1 MAAKMASSG
10 IAWLLNKFLPPV
22 IQDLDGSNFVLHP
35 WEGDYSIQNLT
46 IRPNL
51 IQPYESPLDIKEG
64 FLGSVKVKIPL
75 SGIVSRNDP
84 VVVNVDQLLVI
95 IRARP
100 NESMEPATRL
110 KRLMDTRSV
119 VLGLV
124 SFLGMDSV
132 SIQPQE
138 DAAAPAAA
146 EEPGFIIKTVNKL
159 VDNVRINV
167 SNVHIRYEDDV
178 SFVVGSEKH
187 VMGLGITIDSLSIFP
202 CDKSGNL
209 SPVLDYSTASRR
221 MVDIQN
227 FAVYSNT
234 KTENSEFIA
243 GKARLLELIPKER
256 TLEELD
262 SFHQYLIRPTR
273 IRVLLQ
279 LNRTRRGDE
288 ANTSVN
294 VFVDKMLF
302 DITQDAYNAALG
314 ILTHIAVYQNQIQVV
329 ADCSNGDEQ
338 SSNVMQSQA
347 ALEARTPKNLWR
359 YATDAVLQK
368 IKLSHKNWSWNSYL
382 LRKRQRGEYVNLWR
396 RKLRGAEISSAQLE
410 RLATLEREI
419 AYSDIMIYRKLASA
433 SLHTLPAVPFLDKI
447 GSKGRMGLV
456 GGAAAFLGF
465 FLWLFLG
472 SYITVLLLALGAGGA
487 FMKKAEVLSWL
498 NKTIVLEDLKD
509 ELHTWKTLYKVIA
522 FDPEELPKPKI
533 PADQV
538 QFGADVSLNTVGVKL
553 ITPNSELL
561 ALNLQNFTFDMRQR
575 VSSMSVA
582 AQLRGI
588 SIAERPD
595 ITPML
600 SPMGQADG
608 IPVWRVQFE
617 QNPLSR
623 PGMDMFVALKSEPL
637 AICLTMPVI
646 NDLAKFF
653 TPLANAKE
661 VKQVARQSAAAALA
675 SARAQVK
682 YAILNRKTIE
692 LDISLNAPRIQIPQ
706 KQSIWTDGE
715 DSLFVNLGQLL
726 VTSKPERLSRD
737 DAKTSHLLMDRYLY
751 DRYSIALNGVN
762 AFIAQTPT
770 WTPGS
775 SMEVQAKKSQL
786 LIRPFNVS
794 LATDVCTIPA
804 AELPSIKLFG
814 TVSRIKLCVSKDKVS
829 SLLAITNNMTAAAPA
844 ASDSDATPRKK
855 KKKLRESK
863 SAAVAAPA
871 SARSSRAFLTGPAK
885 EAGKLQLQQSEV
897 LERPVEIPR
906 VELLYATF
914 QLESLCVVVSGREL
928 KREDSSKLRNI
939 VAFEMKNASLH
950 MKQSNKD
957 LVVRVEMQG
966 LFCKDS
972 RISSRLKRR
981 ESRKSLQVDDTP
993 ATPTPRPDSPGLHIV
1008 KSSEGTDLISLT
1020 YTMVPKISSEY
1031 KGVGNDVNLDVG
1043 GLCFVLNRSALAYI
1057 LLHVNDITSALATTK
1072 KSPSPSETEEVQL
1085 EPSAAPEEVSSQD
1098 DLLARV
1104 VVSIKELK
1112 VDLFKNDEVFSSFSL
1127 PASRVGL
1134 TIRLDGAM
1142 QVEGRLGA
1150 LTVTQASGS
1159 SWPTI
1164 VSVVGSDRAVAFQY
1178 RTFKPRDKAGVDMS
1192 VDVSMSSMEFVY
1204 LQRWVL
1210 EVSSYFVGLGTMLAA
1225 RPPSQEVSA
1234 TQSTTAP
1241 QTTASVAAISEEDRL
1256 LDPWAGK
1263 ALRIRLNVLIAQ
1275 PIVIVPKASAAEEH
1289 LRVVLGTIKLSNEI
1303 VPRAQDSELV
1313 DAMLVDVSGMN
1324 VQIYSQRSQGS
1335 ASITLLR
1342 DTGVEVKISRL
1353 LWHSP
1358 ETVQT
1363 SPAIDIQVSLKP
1375 IILDADKRQLRA
1387 VFGMLGGN
1395 MKEAVTEDKE
1405 LKRYTRDFVVPQPA
1419 TPPTPAD
1426 SAVSSPTLVATE
1438 IIDAIRVHV
1447 RAARFEMNL
1456 DSFDDQSLQSRTLL
1470 QLLFNNLE
1478 THYRQRS
1485 DGIMKVSVQLE
1496 SIELTDMVV
1505 PSFTFR
1511 QVIAKTHHDKKS
1523 AKLFTVSY
1531 SLDPK
1536 IAETKIDIQWHNLT
1550 IVALPM
1556 TIVRFKK
1563 DFMDPMMD
1571 ALTLM
1576 QQPPAAASAAEAAK
1590 PAQAAAPVQNQP
1602 QSAKMVV
1609 SLSLANPCIILVQ
1622 DAGSRTSDALVLDM
1636 GETHVQ
1642 YENESSAA
1650 VHTRIATTIKHFRF
1664 HKIVALES
1672 NLSGNSEPKRKVDI
1686 LQPLS
1691 MRVILKMEGGGA
1703 SGLPGVSNMGVE
1715 TDSIDT
1721 IVSYRDLQLFTK
1733 MNEAYQPAMQAFAAP
1748 AHPTG
1753 IEKSESQ
1760 DDLLASEKD
1769 SDSESSTTSSSVVA
1783 ASPAA
1788 PPSTFKMAA
1797 SIKSLQFGMINDRF
1811 AGDYFV
1817 PLLRFSIH
1825 ALVVSSTTGDGNTSA
1840 AVDTQGISAHSYNR
1854 SLAGWEPIIE
1864 PWQVAIGFLQS
1875 AKSGSSIHVTS
1886 IKDSILNLNLTRTMV
1901 DSVFGILDILS
1912 PPPKPEHEKR
1922 KHSHE
1927 RLRSVR
1933 DLQHKKS
1940 MRHQDENANIHP
1952 YLIKNNTGLMLEYWL
1967 SSLNADSPLRLAPGD
1982 SAPLAMTGVS
1992 RREIM
1997 TESFSHSLQVQLVLP
2012 DSTKS
2017 TLCHVAISKVGVSL
2031 HPVKTGSDTVLICDV
2046 FEQAD
2051 GSKEI
2056 TFRGDYSITN
2066 NTDET
2071 ILLLAAADEI
2081 AIKAAS
2087 SSVSEPKKQNTS
2099 DPVELKPRARYSVDL
2114 ARSPF
2119 KILRFKPKGSF
2130 EWSDAIDLAK
2140 VKEDEQIPIHCRSL
2154 KGNAIES
2161 EDQTWSRDW
2170 YSFAFCDVERG
2181 LDHAVTIY
2189 SPLVVENMLPSP
2201 VDFQILH
2208 SKFHQGASHEMT
2220 LAETDTDHIHFIHA
2234 LDDRVQLSIRVPGY
2248 EWSEPI
2254 SILGDFIK
2262 RDGST
2267 VGDAIDVTG
2276 TSKTYKFNLHD
2287 SNKRSLRI
2295 NADVSRLNNRTGFR
2309 VVLYVRYWIANCT
2322 GLRLLFKSEASDKHL
2337 LAGQNVGEQDTKP
2350 LGENQLSWY
2359 SSDILLPDDSTPRQ
2373 PEGYSPYLYYGGSTL
2388 SVGVEASN
2396 FSKAYKLGATNQ
2408 GSIQIKDEKTGRRYV
2423 FFINV
2428 SPAPGRF
2435 WRSALVKILPCYIF
2449 ANFTGRV
2456 VEWRQV
2462 NVPNAVQRLEV
2473 GYQIPLHWPS
2483 HKQPREIQVRYAG
2496 CPTWSNAFLP
2506 TVVGRFPI
2514 KMRNNPETLSEDPG
2528 KSYEFISLHIR
2539 DNPGASTY
2547 IALEN
2552 QPEKS
2557 FIQIKNRS
2565 NIPLIIRELGDHLDL
2580 SDIKTSDRLKKKFK
2594 SIVEETGASS
2604 SKSEKPPSPKIL
2616 LPPHSVVPYSW
2627 TDPQVPDPEIMI
2639 CAGAETVSDD
2649 DFDKTVVPL
2658 TKIKEF
2664 RSIRLGPHSYLRL
2677 SMKVNGQS
2685 KTLIIRQSRH
2695 PRKEDEEAA
2704 TGSSQAEEDKPKEK
2718 MQMKFNLELKGIG
2731 VSIVDDNPQEVM
2743 YLSMGDLMVKYILSD
2758 LQQSIECKLGTFQV
2772 DNDLYLT
2779 PCPVVLS
2786 SDPVQDHPFFHLALV
2801 RDPKYTDFFCYRYF
2815 AMAMQKLNVEA
2826 DEAFLVFALAWSS
2839 NITNHLAKRSQF
2851 EVEERLLLGTDLRGG
2866 RPPAISQAEL
2876 ESPDAFYFE
2885 LFQINTMEI
2894 DLTFAPTR
2902 NFDVPAKLDSGAADL
2917 IVTVSPYLSP
2927 VEEAPIKL
2935 AGMLLRHAFAG
2946 RTEFM
2951 QNITS
2956 HYTRQFLSQ
2965 AFKIL
2970 GSAEWLGNPTS
2981 LVSGLGSG
2989 VYTFINEPANA
3000 LVHSPEQLGIS
3011 VAKGTKALV
3020 QGTVKGALNMA
3031 GKLVGNVG
3039 KLGALLTLDDD
3050 YKREREIMKHK
3061 KARHVGEGLGYGL
3074 KEFGTGLVKGITG
3087 VVTQPVKGAKEEGL
3101 KGFGKGLGKGLLGVV
3116 LKPTVGAVDLATRT
3130 VEGIK
3135 NTGSDVIIHK
3145 RVRLPRFFPEDHIL
3159 IEYDPVKAEGQNLL
3173 KTLENGA
3180 FRKQYYVYHL
3190 HIKNAKNCILFSNS
3204 RVFLLEKNKILGDK
3218 LDLASPFDIEWA
3230 PRLRDLTFGVE
3241 ADTTKMR
3248 VVLRPNA
3255 DPSSFAPDSKLDSP
3269 ILSIKGSPLAHL
3281 SKKNKSEYIVPCG
3294 SEDEVNLVAAKASGY
3309 IRGTDSSV
3317 TATKQIK
3324 SHRQKVV
3331 KELKK
3336 EQKKQQGSGAV
3347 VMPGVNVVVAAGM
3360 QGGVQGMGVGGAVFS
3375 PRTQKHLSRTLSAP
3389 ADSAESTDASEASDS
3404 EASNASPSHPKAL
3417 SKTMSYTAGDAE
3429 EKRRHLDP
3437 DSAKKDK
3444 DKKKKRHS
3452 VQLGTTIT
3460 FEAAKPGE
3468 EQGSHASPHR
3478 ISSLS
3483 VVASPNS
3490 SESPASTPTKTHKKR
3505 RSSDVPA
3512 DDTASTTSS
3521 TQSPKKSPSSSDVPA
3536 ASSNVAREGVVEI
3549 YKSGI
3554 FGSKW
3559 KKRILIIT
3567 DTEVIIFEDAEKRK
3581 PKDRLPISAC
3591 RVKAEG
3597 DERTFTITSSQSSK
3611 FSVLVRVA
3619 ADRAAWMSDLISGGA
3634 VAI

>member
-1 MAAKMASSG
+1 
-10 IAWLLNKFLPPV
+10 
-22 IQDLDGSNFVLHP
+22 
-35 WEGDYSIQNLT
+35 
-46 IRPNL
+46 
-51 IQPYESPLDIKEG
+51 
-64 FLGSVKVKIPL
+64 
-75 SGIVSRNDP
+75 
-84 VVVNVDQLLVI
+84 VNV
-95 IRARP
+95 
-100 NESMEPATRL
+100 S
-110 KRLMDTRSV
+110 
-119 VLGLV
+119 
-124 SFLGMDSV
+124 
-132 SIQPQE
+132 
-138 DAAAPAAA
+138 
-146 EEPGFIIKTVNKL
+146 
-159 VDNVRINV
+159 
-167 SNVHIRYEDDV
+167 
-178 SFVVGSEKH
+178 
-187 VMGLGITIDSLSIFP
+187 
-202 CDKSGNL
+202 
-209 SPVLDYSTASRR
+209 
-221 MVDIQN
+221 
-227 FAVYSNT
+227 
-234 KTENSEFIA
+234 
-243 GKARLLELIPKER
+243 
-256 TLEELD
+256 
-262 SFHQYLIRPTR
+262 
-273 IRVLLQ
+273 
-279 LNRTRRGDE
+279 
-288 ANTSVN
+288 
-294 VFVDKMLF
+294 VDKMLF

-314 ILTHIAVYQNQIQVV
+314 ILTHAAVYQNQIQVV
-329 ADCSNGDEQ
+329 ADCSNGDAQ
-338 SSNVMQSQA
+338 SSIVMQSQA
-347 ALEARTPKNLWR
+347 ALEARSSQTLWR

-368 IKLSHKNWSWNSYL
+368 IKLGHKNWSWESYL

-396 RKLRGAEISSAQLE
+396 RKLRGAEMSSAQID
-410 RLATLEREI
+410 RLATLEQEI

-433 SLHTLPAVPFLDKI
+433 SLHTLQSVPFLDKI
-447 GSKGRMGLV
+447 GSKGRMGLA
-456 GGAAAFLGF
+456 GGALVVLSLFLWIFLGTP
-465 FLWLFLG
+465 
-472 SYITVLLLALGAGGA
+472 ITILLLAAAAGGA
-487 FMKKAEVLSWL
+487 YMKKSEAMAWF
-498 NKTIVLEDLKD
+498 NKAIVLEDLRD
-509 ELHTWKTLYKVIA
+509 ELLTWKTLYKVIA
-522 FDPEELPKPKI
+522 FDPEEMPKSKVPV
-533 PADQV
+533 DQV
-538 QFGADVSLNTVGVKL
+538 QFSADVSLNTVGVKL
-553 ITPNSELL
+553 ITPAAELL
-561 ALNLQNFTFDMRQR
+561 SLNLQNFTFDMRQR
-575 VSSMSVA
+575 VSSLAVA

-588 SIAERPD
+588 SISERPD
-595 ITPML
+595 VTPML
-600 SPMGQADG
+600 CPMGQADG

-623 PGMDMFVALKSEPL
+623 PGMDMFVALKSEPI
-637 AICLTMPVI
+637 AICVTMPVI
-646 NDLAKFF
+646 NGLAKFF
-653 TPLANAKE
+653 TPMSNAKA
-661 VKQVARQSAAAALA
+661 VKEVARQSAVAALA
-675 SARAQVK
+675 TARAQVK

-692 LDISLNAPRIQIPQ
+692 LDVALNAPRIQIPQ

-715 DSLFVNLGQLL
+715 DSLFVNLGQL
-726 VTSKPERLSRD
+726 VVASKPERLSRA

-770 WTPGS
+770 WAPGS

-786 LIRPFNVS
+786 VIRSFNVS

-814 TVSRIKLCVSKDKVS
+814 TVSRIKLCVSRDKIS
-829 SLLAITNNMTAAAPA
+829 SLLAITSNMTAISP
-844 ASDSDATPRKK
+844 SEVDTTTTPRKK
-855 KKKLRESK
+855 KKKLTESK
-863 SAAVAAPA
+863 SGAPA
-871 SARSSRAFLTGPAK
+871 SARTSRALLTGPAK
-885 EAGKLQLQQSEV
+885 EAGRLQLQQSEA
-897 LERPVEIPR
+897 LDRPVEIPR
-906 VELLYATF
+906 VELLHATF
-914 QLESLCVVVSGREL
+914 QLDSLCVVISGREL
-928 KREDSSKLRNI
+928 KREGSSKLRNI
-939 VAFEMKNASLH
+939 VALEMKHASLH

-966 LFCKDS
+966 LLCKDS
-972 RISSRLKRR
+972 RTSSRLKRR
-981 ESRKSLQVDDTP
+981 ESRKSLQLESDSPV
-993 ATPTPRPDSPGLHIV
+993 APTPRQDTPGLFIIR
-1008 KSSEGTDLISLT
+1008 SSEGTDLISLT
-1020 YTMVPKISSEY
+1020 YAMIPKISSTYE
-1031 KGVGNDVNLDVG
+1031 GVGNDVHLDVG
-1043 GLCFVLNRSALAYI
+1043 GICFVLNRSALAYI
-1057 LLHVNDITSALATTK
+1057 LLHVNDITSALATAPKGTPTPEVAEAPLETT
-1072 KSPSPSETEEVQL
+1072 SP
-1085 EPSAAPEEVSSQD
+1085 QD
-1098 DLLARV
+1098 VGELKDLLARV
-1104 VVSIKELK
+1104 AVSIKELK

-1127 PASRVGL
+1127 PSSRVGL
-1134 TIRLDGAM
+1134 TIRPDGAM

-1150 LTVTQASGS
+1150 LTVTQSGASQ
-1159 SWPTI
+1159 WPTI
-1164 VSVVGSDRAVAFQY
+1164 VSVVGSDRAVAFHYQ
-1178 RTFKPRDKAGVDMS
+1178 TFKPRDKTGVDMS

-1210 EVSSYFVGLGTMLAA
+1210 EVSAYFAGLGTMLAA
-1225 RPPSQEVSA
+1225 RPAAQELAA
-1234 TQSTTAP
+1234 TQSASTT
-1241 QTTASVAAISEEDRL
+1241 QTASPVANLSEEDRL

-1263 ALRIRLNVLIAQ
+1263 ATRIRLNVLIAQ
-1275 PIVIVPKASAAEEH
+1275 PIVIVPRASTAEEH
-1289 LRVVLGTIKLSNEI
+1289 MRVVLGTIKLSNEI
-1303 VPRAQDSELV
+1303 SPRAQNLELV
-1313 DAMLVDVSGMN
+1313 DAMLVDISGMN
-1324 VQIYSQRSQGS
+1324 VQICTQRSQGPS
-1335 ASITLLR
+1335 VTLLR
-1342 DTGVEVKISRL
+1342 DTGVEVKIARL
-1353 LWHSP
+1353 LWHAPDS
-1358 ETVQT
+1358 VQT
-1363 SPAIDIQVSLKP
+1363 SPSIDIQVSLKP
-1375 IILDADKRQLRA
+1375 IVLDVDKRQLAA

-1395 MKEAVTEDKE
+1395 MKEIVPDDRE
-1405 LKRYTRDFVVPQPA
+1405 LKRYTRDFLVPEVVALSPSPDVA
-1419 TPPTPAD
+1419 
-1426 SAVSSPTLVATE
+1426 SGPTLVATE

-1447 RAARFEMNL
+1447 RAAGFELNL
-1456 DSFDDQSLQSRTLL
+1456 DTYDDASAQSRTLL

-1478 THYRQRS
+1478 THYRQKT
-1485 DGIMKVSVQLE
+1485 DGVMKVSVQLE

-1511 QVIAKTHHDKKS
+1511 QVIAKPHTEKKS
-1523 AKLFTVSY
+1523 SKLFTVAY
-1531 SLDPK
+1531 TLDAK
-1536 IAETKIDIQWHNLT
+1536 LAETKIDVQWHNLT

-1563 DFMDPMMD
+1563 DFMDPMLE
-1571 ALTLM
+1571 ALPLM
-1576 QQPPAAASAAEAAK
+1576 QQPQVVGAVESDK
-1590 PAQAAAPVQNQP
+1590 PAQPSNASQTPA
-1602 QSAKMVV
+1602 SAKMVV

-1622 DAGSRTSDALVLDM
+1622 DAGSRASDALVLDM

-1642 YENESSAA
+1642 YENESGAS
-1650 VHTRIATTIKHFRF
+1650 VHTRIATTVKHFRF

-1672 NLSGNSEPKRKVDI
+1672 NLSGNSVPKRKVDI

-1691 MRVILKMEGGGA
+1691 LRVIMKMEGGGA
-1703 SGLPGVSNMGVE
+1703 SGLPSVSNMGVE
-1715 TDSIDT
+1715 TDSIDV

-1748 AHPTG
+1748 APPTG
-1753 IEKSESQ
+1753 IEKSESK
-1760 DDLLASEKD
+1760 DDLLASDKD
-1769 SDSESSTTSSSVVA
+1769 SDSEAA
-1783 ASPAA
+1783 ASAAAVTPAA
-1788 PPSTFKMAA
+1788 PPSTFKLAA
-1797 SIKSLQFGMINDRF
+1797 SLKSLQFGMINDRF

-1817 PLLRFSIH
+1817 PLLRSSIH
-1825 ALVVSSTTGDGNTSA
+1825 ALVVSCTAGNGNTSA
-1840 AVDTQGISAHSYNR
+1840 AIDTEGISAYSYNR
-1854 SLAGWEPIIE
+1854 SLAGWEPLIE
-1864 PWQVAIGFLQS
+1864 PWQVAIGYLQS
-1875 AKSGSSIHVTS
+1875 IKSGTTIHVTS
-1886 IKDSILNLNLTRTMV
+1886 IKDSVLNLNLTKTMV

-1912 PPPKPEHEKR
+1912 PPAKPEHEAR

-1940 MRHQDENANIHP
+1940 MRNQDENANIHP
-1952 YLIKNNTGLMLEYWL
+1952 YLLKNNTGLPMEYSL
-1967 SSLNADSPLRLAPGD
+1967 SSLNSGSPLILPPGE

-2017 TLCHVAISKVGVSL
+2017 ALCHVAISKVGISL

-2046 FEQAD
+2046 FEQVD

-2071 ILLLAAADEI
+2071 ILLLAAADDI

-2087 SSVSEPKKQNTS
+2087 SSVSEPQKQTTP
-2099 DPVELKPRARYSVDL
+2099 DTVELKPRARYSVDL
-2114 ARSPF
+2114 ARSPY

-2130 EWSDAIDLAK
+2130 EWSEAIDLAK

-2161 EDQTWSRDW
+2161 QDQTWSRDW
-2170 YSFAFCDVERG
+2170 YSFAFCDVEHG
-2181 LDHAVTIY
+2181 LDHSVTIY

-2208 SKFHQGASHEMT
+2208 SKFQQGASHEMT

-2234 LDDRVQLSIRVPGY
+2234 LDDRVQLSLRVPGY
-2248 EWSEPI
+2248 EWSEPV
-2254 SILGDFIK
+2254 SILGEFIK

-2267 VGDAIDVTG
+2267 QGDVMDVAG
-2276 TSKTYKFNLHD
+2276 ISKTYKLHLHD
-2287 SNKRSLRI
+2287 PNKRSLRI

-2309 VVLYVRYWIANCT
+2309 IVLYVRYWIANST

-2337 LAGQNVGEQDTKP
+2337 IAGQNFSEQETKP

-2359 SSDILLPDDSTPRQ
+2359 PSDVLLPPTDDPSPRQ
-2373 PEGYSPYLYYGGSTL
+2373 TQNQSPYLYYGGSTL

-2449 ANFTGRV
+2449 ANFTGRA

-2483 HKQPREIQVRYAG
+2483 HKQPREVQVRYDG

-2514 KMRNNPETLSEDPG
+2514 KMRNNPEKLAEDPG

-2547 IALEN
+2547 IALES

-2565 NIPLIIRELGDHLDL
+2565 NIPLVIRELGDHLDL
-2580 SDIKTSDRLKKKFK
+2580 SDIKTSDRLKKKFQ
-2594 SIVEETGASS
+2594 SMVEETGASS

-2616 LPPHSVVPYSW
+2616 VAPHSTVPYSW
-2627 TDPQVPDPEIMI
+2627 TDPQTPDPEIMI
-2639 CAGAETVSDD
+2639 CAGAETASDD

-2677 SMKVNGQS
+2677 TMQVDGQS
-2685 KTLIIRQSRH
+2685 KSLVIRQSRH
-2695 PRKEDEEAA
+2695 PRKEDEEAP
-2704 TGSSQAEEDKPKEK
+2704 TGSQAEEKPKEK
-2718 MQMKFNLELKGIG
+2718 IQMKFNLELKGIG
-2731 VSIVDDNPQEVM
+2731 VSIVDENPQEVM

-2758 LQQSIECKLGTFQV
+2758 VQQSIECKLGTFQV

-2815 AMAMQKLNVEA
+2815 AVAMQKLNVEA

-2839 NITNHLAKRSQF
+2839 NITNHLSKRFQF

-2876 ESPDAFYFE
+2876 DSPDSFYFE
-2885 LFQINTMEI
+2885 LFQINSMEI
-2894 DLTFAPTR
+2894 DLTYAPTR

-2935 AGMLLRHAFAG
+2935 SGMLLRHAFAG

-2965 AFKIL
+2965 TFKIL

-3011 VAKGTKALV
+3011 VAKGTKALIH
-3020 QGTVKGALNMA
+3020 GTIKGALNMA

-3074 KEFGTGLVKGITG
+3074 KEFGTGLFKGITG

-3159 IEYDPVKAEGQNLL
+3159 IEYDPLKAEGQNLL

-3241 ADTTKMR
+3241 ADTTKLR
-3248 VVLRPNA
+3248 VVLRPNG

-3269 ILSIKGSPLAHL
+3269 ILTMKGSPLAHL
-3281 SKKNKSEYIVPCG
+3281 SKKNKSEYIVPCA
-3294 SEDEVNLVAAKASGY
+3294 SQDEVNLVAAKASGY

-3336 EQKKQQGSGAV
+3336 EQKKQGSPAI

-3375 PRTQKHLSRTLSAP
+3375 PRTQKQLSRTLSAP
-3389 ADSAESTDASEASDS
+3389 ADTEESSDVSDS
-3404 EASNASPSHPKAL
+3404 ETSNASPSHPKGL
-3417 SKTMSYTAGDAE
+3417 SKTMSYTVGDAE
-3429 EKRRHLDP
+3429 ERRRHLDP

-3460 FEAAKPGE
+3460 FEASKPGE
-3468 EQGSHASPHR
+3468 DQSSHASPHR
-3478 ISSLS
+3478 INSLS
-3483 VVASPNS
+3483 VVANPS
-3490 SESPASTPTKTHKKR
+3490 SAESPASTPTKTHRKR

-3512 DDTASTTSS
+3512 DDTTSSTSS
-3521 TQSPKKSPSSSDVPA
+3521 TQSPKKSPSTKDLSA
-3536 ASSNVAREGVVEI
+3536 ASNSSVREAAVEV

-3559 KKRILIIT
+3559 KKRFL
-3567 DTEVIIFEDAEKRK
+3567 VIAENELSIYEDVEKRK
-3581 PKDRLPISAC
+3581 LKDRLPVASC
-3591 RVKAEG
+3591 RVKVEG
-3597 DERTFTITSSQSSK
+3597 DERTFTITSAQSSK
-3611 FSVLVRVA
+3611 FSVLIRVS
-3619 ADRAAWMSDLISGGA
+3619 ADRAGWVSDLISGGA